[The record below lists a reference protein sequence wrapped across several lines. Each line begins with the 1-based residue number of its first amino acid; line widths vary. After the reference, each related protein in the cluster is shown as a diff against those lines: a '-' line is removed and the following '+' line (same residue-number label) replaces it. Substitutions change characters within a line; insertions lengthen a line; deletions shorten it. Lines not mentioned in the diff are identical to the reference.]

1 MGKPVYDQC
10 SMFKLSYSSFSK
22 EELAMRDRSSVPNNT
37 EVVKCKRWT
46 YDHSMIISNAVTKV
60 NFQQQDK
67 VSRRKKISVIF
78 HFNFDVLSFIEGIP
92 LFVLLGGQ
100 VRSIDNLTSKVTHI
114 VLKLVSSASLIDTL
128 NQITTCINS
137 LRAWIN
143 SRI

>member
-1 MGKPVYDQC
+1 
-10 SMFKLSYSSFSK
+10 
-22 EELAMRDRSSVPNNT
+22 MRDRSSVPNNT

-137 LRAWIN
+137 LRA
-143 SRI
+143 